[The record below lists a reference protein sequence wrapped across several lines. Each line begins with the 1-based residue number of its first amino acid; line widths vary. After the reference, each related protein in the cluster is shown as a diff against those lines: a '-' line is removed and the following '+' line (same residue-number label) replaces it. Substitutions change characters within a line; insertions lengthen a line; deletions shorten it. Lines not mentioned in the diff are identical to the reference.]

1 MAVWAI
7 SPEEN
12 RLGLQ
17 GNLQPL
23 PAIRLQMTDDLP
35 AADQTVKESQQE
47 KERKRKDR
55 PNGLHAGHLL
65 LLTCRW
71 CVTVLKT

>member
-47 KERKRKDR
+47 KERKRKR
-55 PNGLHAGHLL
+55 
-65 LLTCRW
+65 
-71 CVTVLKT
+71 